1 MSAISNLINT
11 VVSLINGLIVGLF
24 SFILGVLDGLDDID
38 SLVEH
43 AVSSVT
49 NFFTAILTL
58 GNNLFPFIPAE
69 WMAMIETMLIVLAI
83 GTVIRKKVIG

>member
-1 MSAISNLINT
+1 MSALSNLINT
-11 VVSLINGLIVGLF
+11 VVSLINGLIVGVF

-38 SLVEH
+38 SLIEH
-43 AVSSVT
+43 AVSSIT

-58 GNNLFPFIPAE
+58 GNDLFPFIPAE

-83 GTVIRKKVIG
+83 GTIIRKKVIG

>member
-1 MSAISNLINT
+1 MSAISNLINM

-24 SFILGVLDGLDDID
+24 SFILGVLDGLNDID

-83 GTVIRKKVIG
+83 GTIIRKKVIG

>member
-1 MSAISNLINT
+1 MSALSNLINT
-11 VVSLINGLIVGLF
+11 VVSLINGLIVGMF

-38 SLVEH
+38 SLIEH
-43 AVSSVT
+43 AVSSIT

-69 WMAMIETMLIVLAI
+69 WMAMIETMLLVLAI
-83 GTVIRKKVIG
+83 GTIIRKKVIG

>member
-83 GTVIRKKVIG
+83 GTIIRKKVIG

>member
-1 MSAISNLINT
+1 MSALSNLINT
-11 VVSLINGLIVGLF
+11 VVSLINGLIVGVF

-38 SLVEH
+38 SLIEH
-43 AVSSVT
+43 AVSSIT

-69 WMAMIETMLIVLAI
+69 WIAMIETMLIVLAI
-83 GTVIRKKVIG
+83 GTIIRKKVIG

>member
-43 AVSSVT
+43 AVSSIT

-58 GNNLFPFIPAE
+58 GNDLFPFIPAE
-69 WMAMIETMLIVLAI
+69 WMAMIETMLLVLAI
-83 GTVIRKKVIG
+83 GTIIRKKVIG

>member
-1 MSAISNLINT
+1 MSALSTLINT

-38 SLVEH
+38 SLIEH
-43 AVSSVT
+43 AVSSIT

-58 GNNLFPFIPAE
+58 GNDLFPFIPAE
-69 WMAMIETMLIVLAI
+69 WMAMIETMLLVLAV
-83 GTVIRKKVIG
+83 GTIIRKKVIG

>member
-1 MSAISNLINT
+1 MSALSNLINT
-11 VVSLINGLIVGLF
+11 VVSLINGLIVGVF

-38 SLVEH
+38 SLIEH
-43 AVSSVT
+43 AVSSIT

-83 GTVIRKKVIG
+83 GTIVRKKVIG

>member
-1 MSAISNLINT
+1 MSALSNLINT
-11 VVSLINGLIVGLF
+11 VVSLINGLIVGAF

-38 SLVEH
+38 SLIEH
-43 AVSSVT
+43 AVSSIT

-69 WMAMIETMLIVLAI
+69 WMAMIETMLLVLAI
-83 GTVIRKKVIG
+83 GTIIRKKVIG

>member
-1 MSAISNLINT
+1 MSALSNLINT
-11 VVSLINGLIVGLF
+11 VVSLINGLIVGVF

-38 SLVEH
+38 SLIEH
-43 AVSSVT
+43 AASSIT

-69 WMAMIETMLIVLAI
+69 WMAMIETMLLVLAI
-83 GTVIRKKVIG
+83 GTIIRKKVIG

>member
-1 MSAISNLINT
+1 MSALSNLINT
-11 VVSLINGLIVGLF
+11 VVSLINGLIVGVF

-38 SLVEH
+38 SLIEH
-43 AVSSVT
+43 AVSSIT

-69 WMAMIETMLIVLAI
+69 WMAMIETMLLVLAI
-83 GTVIRKKVIG
+83 GTIIRKKVIG

>member
-1 MSAISNLINT
+1 MSALSNLINT
-11 VVSLINGLIVGLF
+11 VVSLINGLIVGVF

-38 SLVEH
+38 SLIEH
-43 AVSSVT
+43 AVSSIT

-83 GTVIRKKVIG
+83 GTIIRKKVIG

>member
-1 MSAISNLINT
+1 MSALSNLINT
-11 VVSLINGLIVGLF
+11 VVSLINGLIVGVF

-38 SLVEH
+38 SLIEH
-43 AVSSVT
+43 AVSSIT

-69 WMAMIETMLIVLAI
+69 WMAMIETMLIVLAV
-83 GTVIRKKVIG
+83 GMVIRKKVIG

>member
-1 MSAISNLINT
+1 MSALSNLINT
-11 VVSLINGLIVGLF
+11 VVSLINGLIVGAF

-38 SLVEH
+38 SLIEH
-43 AVSSVT
+43 AVSSIT

-58 GNNLFPFIPAE
+58 GNELFPFIPAE

-83 GTVIRKKVIG
+83 GTIIRKKVIG